1 MNSFVTFIP
10 IPQSYNRLTPNQFAY
25 TMWFCAMVALIMLVF
40 VDNAGDVK
48 FLKILFLGT
57 FLYGTIVKLISLIAD
72 KGVRTIT
79 GKIIFENNRI
89 IIDYVNYDLEDVDKI
104 EFCDMGN
111 SLRKFDGFSE
121 HGQNWPNGKDVLI
134 ILQLKDSRKIRTYFQ
149 LAHRHEIRDIRP
161 QLVHYHNIG
170 KLHFLNLID
179 ILGIEDYNAI
189 QIFKKSLPEGGNIK
203 SY

>member
-1 MNSFVTFIP
+1 M
-10 IPQSYNRLTPNQFAY
+10 
-25 TMWFCAMVALIMLVF
+25 
-40 VDNAGDVK
+40 DNARDIK
-48 FLKILFLGT
+48 FLKILFWSSAG
-57 FLYGTIVKLISLIAD
+57 YGTLVKILKPFINR
-72 KGVRTIT
+72 KQRTIA
-79 GKIIFENNRI
+79 GKIVFENNRI
-89 IIDYVNYDLEDVDKI
+89 TIDDVYHDLEDVDKI
-104 EFCDMGN
+104 EFFDMGN

-121 HGQNWPNGKDVLI
+121 HGKNWPNGKDALI
-134 ILQLKDSRKIRTYFQ
+134 TLQLKDSRKIRTYFQ

-161 QLVHYHNIG
+161 QLVYYHNAG